1 MTKKRGAKQRGGI
14 GTLCSDKESK
24 LGIILI
30 SIFVLLSLY
39 FFSSNL
45 TGLLISSCSDSDNG
59 DRYIKGTLN
68 YQGLTVE
75 DDCMGENVVEYFCNS
90 NSIPSVKLSK
100 CESTCQNGAC
110 ISTGIKTTFKESF
123 QIKQGSD
130 FLEVNEFIGDVID
143 AVTETEMPSLL
154 KSSKININTGITSYK
169 QYLRFNDTNLQTGRV
184 KFDEDEENEVSD
196 FLFFDE
202 SDYLFEYE
210 IDFENNLISDI
221 DSNKLKDLKSRK
233 ISILGDEYEIL
244 DSNVNNNEISLT
256 FLGGKTKDT
265 LKEGDSKTYTKEGKD
280 YVVKLLLAGNNEAI
294 FSVNNIR
301 SSNLEEGETELIN
314 NTFITLSDVLE
325 SETGDLAVFYFG
337 SRIFKIKDTIND
349 DAFKQ
354 GVEINGKQ
362 ISDAEV
368 KIKGEKTSTQI
379 KINNIKYRVKA
390 KSIKSGDIFVSQ
402 GSSVKK
408 SIKNPELFLGTW
420 DILYNGLDSKANS
433 KSSVLMFNPTG
444 SKYRLT
450 FTNQKGRTY
459 TIPLISNNGGTLT
472 LGSDEDSLYFIES
485 SSSSD
490 YIINI
495 QDYFI
500 LTNKNDKTGTTNILR
515 YRSISPDTNQI
526 SFVDL
531 AEGGKEVVYTGT
543 LGTNAVA
550 NLVVSGKTY
559 KVYIGPSPDYKLA
572 IDLNGNGNVNSEEVN
587 IVSIGGGR
595 LDLGSAQT
603 SNNNFNM
610 TLITD
615 SSSFGKRTTNENINI
630 EIQKESG
637 EVNVALPSQ
646 SDLTLES
653 TSGGNTEGLS
663 SFGVEFSL
671 TEKSGP
677 DKLLINYPG
686 SQARANVTVVL
697 Y

>member
-1 MTKKRGAKQRGGI
+1 MTKKKVMV
-14 GTLCSDKESK
+14 KESK

-39 FFSSNL
+39 YFSSNL
-45 TGLLISSCSDSDNG
+45 TGLLISGCTDSDNG
-59 DRYIKGTLN
+59 DKYIKGTLN

-75 DDCMGENVVEYFCNS
+75 DDCMEDNVVEYFCNS
-90 NSIPSVKLSK
+90 NGIPSVKLSK
-100 CESTCQNGAC
+100 CESKCQQGAC
-110 ISTGIKTTFKESF
+110 ISTGIKTSFKESF
-123 QIKQGSD
+123 QIQQGSD
-130 FLEVNEFIGDVID
+130 FLEVNEYIGDVID
-143 AVTETEMPSLL
+143 AITELEMPSLL
-154 KSSKININTGITSYK
+154 KSSRININTGITSYK
-169 QYLRFNDTNLQTGRV
+169 QYLRFNDTNMQTGKV

-196 FLFFDE
+196 FLFFDDK
-202 SDYLFEYE
+202 DYLFEYE
-210 IDFENNLISDI
+210 IDFENNLVSDI
-221 DSNKLKDLKSRK
+221 TNNKLKDLNNKK
-233 ISILGDEYEIL
+233 IIILGDEYEIL

-256 FLGGKTKDT
+256 FLGGKSKDT
-265 LKEGDSKTYTKEGKD
+265 LKEGDSKIYTQDGKD
-280 YVVKLLLAGNNEAI
+280 YVIKLLSAENNEAI

-301 SSNLEEGETELIN
+301 SSNLEEGETDLLN
-314 NTFITLSDVLE
+314 DTFISLSDVLE

-349 DAFKQ
+349 DSFKQ
-354 GVEINGKQ
+354 GIEINGKL

-368 KIKGEKTSTQI
+368 KIKGEKTLTQV
-379 KINNIKYRVKA
+379 KINNIKYRAKA
-390 KSIKSGDIFVSQ
+390 KSIKGSDIFVSP
-402 GSSVKK
+402 GSSIKK

-420 DILYNGLDSKANS
+420 DILYNGLDSKADL
-433 KSSVLMFNPTG
+433 KSSVLIFNPTG

-472 LGSDEDSLYFIES
+472 LGNDEDSLYFIEAS
-485 SSSSD
+485 SSSN

-495 QDYFI
+495 QDYFV
-500 LTNKNDKTGTTNILR
+500 LTSKNDRAGITNILR

-531 AEGGKEVVYTGT
+531 SEGGKEVIFSGT

-559 KVYIGPSPDYKLA
+559 KVYIGSAPDYKLA
-572 IDLNGNGNVNSEEVN
+572 IDLNGNGNINSEEVN
-587 IVSIGGGR
+587 IVSNGGGR

-603 SNNNFNM
+603 SANNFNM

-615 SSSFGKRTTNENINI
+615 SSSFGKRRTNENINI
-630 EIQKESG
+630 EMQKESG

-663 SFGVEFSL
+663 SFGINFRL

-677 DKLLINYPG
+677 DKLLIEYTG
-686 SQARANVTVVL
+686 SQAKANVTVVL